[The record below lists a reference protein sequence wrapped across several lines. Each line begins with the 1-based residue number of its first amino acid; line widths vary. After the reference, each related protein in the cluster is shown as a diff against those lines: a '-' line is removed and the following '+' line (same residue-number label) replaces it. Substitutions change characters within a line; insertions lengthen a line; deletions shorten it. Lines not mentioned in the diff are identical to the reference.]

1 MTREQQPPRAL
12 FDFTGSR
19 VLVTGG
25 TAGIGR
31 GIAEAFLSCGA
42 TVIVC
47 GRREPAQPPAAGER
61 RAEFRTCDVRQAP
74 QCRALVAGIHGDHGG
89 LDLLVNNA
97 GGGPEADSASCSPS
111 LIEKV
116 IQLNLTSAFLMS
128 QAAYAVMKDQPAG
141 GSIINISSV
150 SAVRASPRS
159 AAYGAAKA
167 GLLNLTESLAM
178 EWGPDRIRV
187 NALIVGLVAT
197 ENSLAHYGGP
207 AGTGRIG
214 RMLPL
219 QRMGTPGDV
228 AQACLFLASPS
239 AAYISGARLALHGG
253 GERPVFLDLAQ
264 LARVSGGPAAPAA
277 E

>member
-1 MTREQQPPRAL
+1 MTREQQPPRAA
-12 FDFTGSR
+12 FDFAGSR

-25 TAGIGR
+25 TSGIGR
-31 GIAEAFLSCGA
+31 GIAEAFLGCGA

-47 GRREPAQPPAAGER
+47 GRREPAQPSAAGEC
-61 RAEFRTCDVRQAP
+61 RAEFRSCDVRQAP
-74 QCRALVAGIHGDHGG
+74 QCRALVDGIHRDHGG
-89 LDLLVNNA
+89 LDVLVNNA
-97 GGGPEADSASCSPS
+97 GGGPEADSATCSPS
-111 LIEKV
+111 LIEKI

-128 QAAYAVMKDQPAG
+128 QVAHAVMKDQPAG

-197 ENSLAHYGGP
+197 ENALTHYGGA
-207 AGTGRIG
+207 AGTERIG

-239 AAYISGARLALHGG
+239 AAYISGARLAVHGG
-253 GERPVFLDLAQ
+253 GEKPVFLDLAQ
-264 LARVSGGPAAPAA
+264 PARASDGPDTPAP

>member
-1 MTREQQPPRAL
+1 MTREQQPPRAV

-25 TAGIGR
+25 TSGIGR
-31 GIAEAFLSCGA
+31 GIAEAFLACGA
-42 TVIVC
+42 TVVVC
-47 GRREPAQPPAAGER
+47 GRREPAQPPAAGGR
-61 RAEFRTCDVRQAP
+61 RAEFRTCDVREAG
-74 QCRALVAGIHGDHGG
+74 QCRALVDAIRRDHDG
-89 LDLLVNNA
+89 LDVLINNA
-97 GGGPEADSASCSPS
+97 GGGPEADSATCSPS

-128 QAAYAVMKDQPAG
+128 QAAYALMKDQPAG

-187 NALIVGLVAT
+187 NALIVGLIAT
-197 ENSLAHYGGP
+197 ENSLAHYGGSP
-207 AGTGRIG
+207 GTGRIG

-219 QRMGTPGDV
+219 QRMGTPDDV
-228 AQACLFLASPS
+228 AQTCLFLASPS
-239 AAYISGARLALHGG
+239 AAYISGARLAVHGG
-253 GERPVFLDLAQ
+253 GEKPVFLDLAQ
-264 LARVSGGPAAPAA
+264 LARASGGADTPAT

>member
-1 MTREQQPPRAL
+1 MTREQHPPRAV
-12 FDFTGSR
+12 FDFAGSR

-25 TAGIGR
+25 TSGIGR
-31 GIAEAFLSCGA
+31 GIAEAFLACGA
-42 TVIVC
+42 TVVVC

-61 RAEFRTCDVRQAP
+61 RAEFRACDVRHAD
-74 QCRALVAGIHGDHGG
+74 QCRALLDGIRRDHGG
-89 LDLLVNNA
+89 LDVLVNNA
-97 GGGPEADSASCSPS
+97 GGGPEADSATCSPA

-128 QAAYAVMKDQPAG
+128 QAAHAVMKDQPGG

-178 EWGPDRIRV
+178 EWGPERIRV

-197 ENSLAHYGGP
+197 GNSLAHYGGT

-219 QRMGTPGDV
+219 QRMGTPDDV
-228 AQACLFLASPS
+228 AQACLFLASPA
-239 AAYISGARLALHGG
+239 AAYISGARLAVHGG
-253 GERPVFLDLAQ
+253 GEKPVFLDLAR
-264 LARVSGGPAAPAA
+264 LAREAGEPAP